1 MSEEEWRDY
10 IRREMPKKQKQK
22 YGASY
27 GHLEE
32 EKRKKRKKEEEKRIH
47 EKERAEK
54 ERLDREREE
63 LAQRALK
70 EDQDKARERLE
81 RGWMDFEAKI
91 SGSEKQGSFLQ
102 IVFDDIP
109 FPNIEVSLSYLT
121 SSLAVPQK

>member
-10 IRREMPKKQKQK
+10 IRREMTKKQKQK

-27 GHLEE
+27 THLEE
-32 EKRKKRKKEEEKRIH
+32 EKRKKRKEEEEKRIH

-81 RGWMDFEAKI
+81 RGWMDLEEKI

-102 IVFDDIP
+102 ITFDDIP
-109 FPNIEVSLSYLT
+109 FPNIEVSY
-121 SSLAVPQK
+121 P